1 MSDIDESILANLTEE
16 ERAALEGPDGD
27 SEHKE
32 VDLEEVAAQQQAQQ
46 QQQQQQQEEGGE
58 QPKKEEGQ
66 QEEQQQQAQQQAEEQ
81 QQEQQ
86 PKQAAEQ
93 PAPQPVFKP
102 VATEDLKAKYEDIDQ
117 REKDLVNKFEEGDLT
132 TQEYNTQLRALI
144 EERGDLKWQERKAEL
159 NRESVEQQIERQWQA
174 DVKAFGERHPEIWN
188 NEEDFKALDL
198 LVQSITRAKAEQ
210 GLPYGTDD
218 LERAYRIWA
227 DERGIAAPKPAKET
241 QQQEQQ
247 QEQQPQKQQKQLD
260 LPPTLAKVPAAAP
273 EDTDDGKYAALDRL
287 ADSDPQKY
295 QEAIAR
301 MSQDEYAAYS
311 AR

>member
-46 QQQQQQQEEGGE
+46 QQQQEEGGE
-58 QPKKEEGQ
+58 QAKKEEGQ
-66 QEEQQQQAQQQAEEQ
+66 QEEQQQEQQQAEEQ
-81 QQEQQ
+81 KQEQQ

-102 VATEDLKAKYEDIDQ
+102 VATEELKAKYEEIDK
-117 REKDLVNKFEEGDLT
+117 REEQLVEKFEEGELT
-132 TQEYNTQLRALI
+132 TREYNAQLRALNK
-144 EERGDLKWQERKAEL
+144 ERGDLEWQERKAEL
-159 NRESVEQQIERQWQA
+159 NRESVEQQIARQWEA
-174 DVKAFGERHPEIWN
+174 DVKAFSERHPEVWE

-198 LVQSITRAKAEQ
+198 LVKSITSAKAEQ
-210 GLPYGTDD
+210 GLPYGTED

-227 DERGIAAPKPAKET
+227 DERGIAAPKPAKA
-241 QQQEQQ
+241 EQQ
-247 QEQQPQKQQKQLD
+247 AQQQKQLD

-301 MSQDEYAAYS
+301 MSPDEYAAYS